1 MFRSITRSYYRN
13 SVGALLLY
21 DMTRR
26 HTFDHLVDWLFEAR
40 RHIEPNR
47 AIYQIV
53 SCKCDMTDDREVTP
67 EEGKAFADFYGIN
80 FIETSAKTRYNVDE
94 AFKTIAENI
103 YDKVENGEFCIEEG
117 WDGIKIGGT
126 INANGINLN
135 GDNIDANSAQ
145 NNQSNSSFCC

>member
-26 HTFDHLVDWLFEAR
+26 HSFEHLVDWLFEAR

-53 SCKCDMTDDREVTP
+53 CCKCDMVDDREVTN
-67 EEGKAFADFYGIN
+67 EEGKAFADFYGID
-80 FIETSAKTRYNVDE
+80 FIETSAKTRFNVEE
-94 AFKTIAENI
+94 AFRMIAENI
-103 YDKVENGEFCIEEG
+103 YDKIETGEFSLEEG
-117 WDGIKIGGT
+117 WEGIKRGGH
-126 INANGINLN
+126 INGNAFNYHTNHTN
-135 GDNIDANSAQ
+135 Q
-145 NNQSNSSFCC
+145 NNSKCC